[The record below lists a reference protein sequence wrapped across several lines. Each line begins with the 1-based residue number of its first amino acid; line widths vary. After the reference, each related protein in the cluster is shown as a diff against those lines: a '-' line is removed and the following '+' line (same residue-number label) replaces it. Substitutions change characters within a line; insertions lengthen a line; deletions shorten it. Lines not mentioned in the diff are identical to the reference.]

1 MSRTHKGRCLI
12 VITSSSLNYES
23 GVVTFYNMLPKY
35 FATSEY
41 DVVRYHMLESQQA
54 AIAETTTNIKLLGRD

>member
-1 MSRTHKGRCLI
+1 MSRTHKSKWFI
-12 VITSSSLNYES
+12 VIASSSFNHET